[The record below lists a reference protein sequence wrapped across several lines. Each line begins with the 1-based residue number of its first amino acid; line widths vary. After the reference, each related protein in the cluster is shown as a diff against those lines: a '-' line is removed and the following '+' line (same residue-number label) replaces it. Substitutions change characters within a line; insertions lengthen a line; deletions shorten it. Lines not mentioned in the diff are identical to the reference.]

1 MNTKNLPLRTTIK
14 AVMIAML
21 LGVAGMTKVAK
32 AQSTWEQ
39 SQNYLFYLVYAD
51 YQTCEHLM
59 PERENSI
66 PDAIRRNLLP
76 VNEGSMLAWIWDEET
91 NPGARRSGLIG
102 LAKNEKEGFQV
113 FFREQEKERNLRIVV
128 DTFRNSQNEVL
139 QHKVYLEE
147 FFWPE
152 GIWEENSPNAD
163 SLAEALVP
171 YSSNQVK
178 QTSVGHNVVF
188 YVELQ
193 SLKSQTPGEYV
204 STITAYDGDEVI
216 DTRTVTAKVWNF
228 ELPENHYSEV
238 VMGLYNRNSGY
249 KSTSSFLTLNGI
261 QVDNNNG
268 NVAPEDMEEAKHI
281 LNGYQDCLLEH
292 GVSTYE
298 IPRWLMDDDPKAAE
312 LTMADPRRKV
322 FEVPVHWGDLS
333 DSSFNA

>member
-128 DTFRNSQNEVL
+128 DTSEI
-139 QHKVYLEE
+139 HKMKFCNIKFIWRSFFGQKE
-147 FFWPE
+147 FGKKIPQMQIHWRKLWFL
-152 GIWEENSPNAD
+152 I
-163 SLAEALVP
+163 LRIR
-171 YSSNQVK
+171 SNKHQLG
-178 QTSVGHNVVF
+178 TMWFFMLNC
-188 YVELQ
+188 
-193 SLKSQTPGEYV
+193 
-204 STITAYDGDEVI
+204 
-216 DTRTVTAKVWNF
+216 
-228 ELPENHYSEV
+228 
-238 VMGLYNRNSGY
+238 GL
-249 KSTSSFLTLNGI
+249 
-261 QVDNNNG
+261 
-268 NVAPEDMEEAKHI
+268 
-281 LNGYQDCLLEH
+281 
-292 GVSTYE
+292 
-298 IPRWLMDDDPKAAE
+298 
-312 LTMADPRRKV
+312 
-322 FEVPVHWGDLS
+322 
-333 DSSFNA
+333 